1 MYFQTL
7 DLIKFLMCPVYLNMG
22 TISGMTH
29 IKMTFSLSPGTDK
42 HFIGNSLCSS
52 ENSVMQFIHILYIF
66 TINNVF
72 YKLLEEKI

>member
-29 IKMTFSLSPGTDK
+29 IKMIFSFLPGIGK

-52 ENSVMQFIHILYIF
+52 GDCHIAHSYF
-66 TINNVF
+66 AF
-72 YKLLEEKI
+72 FHSKQCLLQTPRRKNP